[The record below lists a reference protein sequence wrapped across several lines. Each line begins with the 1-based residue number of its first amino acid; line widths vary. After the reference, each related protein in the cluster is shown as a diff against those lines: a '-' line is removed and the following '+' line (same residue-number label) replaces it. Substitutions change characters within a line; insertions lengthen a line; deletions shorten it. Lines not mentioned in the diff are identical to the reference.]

1 MKKLFTVLILLLLMH
16 SATIGQT
23 VEITPFG
30 GYVFASRWSGPN
42 GSVRFDDAAM
52 YGGSLSV
59 GINPASN
66 ISFTYT
72 RIDTKAS
79 PDYYGYSSKN
89 VALSQNYYMVGF
101 TRNFPVNEHVSPFA
115 SINLGGVYF
124 APKESGYYNY
134 WFFAMG
140 ADAGAKIFF
149 NDVIGIRLQA
159 QLMFPVQ
166 YGGFSFYF
174 GSGGSGTSYTV
185 SSTMVDFGFTGGL
198 IFRLGKK

>member
-1 MKKLFTVLILLLLMH
+1 MKKLFTISILMILMH
-16 SATIGQT
+16 FSTFGQT

-30 GYVFASRWSGPN
+30 GYVFATHWSGPN
-42 GSVRFDDAAM
+42 GTLRFDDAAM

-59 GINPASN
+59 GVNPVSN
-66 ISFTYT
+66 VSFTYT
-72 RIDTKAS
+72 RIDTKAR
-79 PDYYGYSSKN
+79 PDYSGYSFN
-89 VALSQNYYMVGF
+89 QVALSQNYYMLGF

-124 APKESGYYNY
+124 APKETGYYNY

-140 ADAGAKIFF
+140 ADAGAKIYF

-174 GSGGSGTSYTV
+174 GTGGSGTSVNV

>member
-1 MKKLFTVLILLLLMH
+1 MKKLFPVSVLLILMNF
-16 SATIGQT
+16 STIGQT

-42 GSVRFDDAAM
+42 GSIRFDDAAM
-52 YGGSLSV
+52 YGGILSV
-59 GINPASN
+59 GVNPVSN
-66 ISFTYT
+66 VSFTYT
-72 RIDTKAS
+72 RIDTKAR
-79 PDYYGYSSKN
+79 PDYYGYSTNN

-140 ADAGAKIFF
+140 ADAGAKIYF

-174 GSGGSGTSYTV
+174 GSGGSSVNV